1 LTEEVVKMRKFAAAL
16 AVVAGLGTAVSAQ
29 ETNISVDGSIDALS
43 GYIWRGGILGSD
55 EALVFQ
61 PSLTFG
67 FGESGVA
74 LNIWGSAFAMDRST
88 PKSTDQVDE
97 LDFTLSY
104 DTTLGEDGK
113 VGLSIGFIEYTFPS
127 LNAGKKHSEEVYG
140 GLSFDH
146 QLAPSITVY
155 YDFGLIDDYYV
166 TAGIGPEFPLSD
178 SDTAPVLGLGASVG
192 ISGDKY
198 GGSAGFNDVTLTASL
213 GFARENISFAPY
225 VGYSYADDGINA
237 DNSSF
242 WCGISIG
249 FSK

>member
-1 LTEEVVKMRKFAAAL
+1 MRKFAAAL
-16 AVVAGLGTAVSAQ
+16 AIVAGLGLSTAAPAQ

-43 GYIWRGGILGSD
+43 GYVWRGFILGSD
-55 EALVFQ
+55 EALVLQ

-74 LNIWGSAFAMDRST
+74 LNVWGSAFAMDRST
-88 PKSTDQVDE
+88 KKTDQVDE

-104 DTTLGEDGK
+104 DTTVGEDGK
-113 VGLSIGFIEYTFPS
+113 IGLSIGFIEYTFPS
-127 LNAGKKHSEEVYG
+127 LDAGTKHSEEIYG

-155 YDFGLIDDYYV
+155 YDFGVIDDYYV
-166 TAGIGPEFPLSD
+166 TAGIGPEFPLGD
-178 SDTAPVLGLGASVG
+178 KENAPVLGLSASVG
-192 ISGDKY
+192 ISGDSAPY
-198 GGSAGFNDVTLTASL
+198 GGSAGFHDVTLSVSL
-213 GFARENISFAPY
+213 GFARDNISFAPY
-225 VGYSYADDGINA
+225 VGYSYADDGINP

-242 WCGISIG
+242 WGGISVG

>member
-1 LTEEVVKMRKFAAAL
+1 MEEAVMRKFAVAL
-16 AVVAGLGTAVSAQ
+16 AIVAGLSTAAPAQ

-43 GYIWRGGILGSD
+43 GYVWRGGILGSD
-55 EALVFQ
+55 EALVLQ

-67 FGESGVA
+67 LGESGFS
-74 LNIWGSAFAMDRST
+74 LNIWGSGFVMDRSA
-88 PKSTDQVDE
+88 PKALDAADE
-97 LDFTLSY
+97 LDFTLGY
-104 DTTLGEDGK
+104 DTSVGEDGK
-113 VGLSIGFIEYTFPS
+113 VGLSIGFIEYRFPS
-127 LNAGKKHSEEVYG
+127 ADASSNHSEEIYG

-155 YDFGLIDDYYV
+155 YDFGLMDDYYV
-166 TAGIGPEFPLSD
+166 TAGIGPEFPLGD

-198 GGSAGFNDVTLTASL
+198 GDSAGFNDVTLTASL
-213 GFARENISFAPY
+213 GFARGNVSFAPFI
-225 VGYSYADDGINA
+225 GFSYADDGVNV

-242 WCGISIG
+242 WCGISVG

>member
-1 LTEEVVKMRKFAAAL
+1 MKKLL
-16 AVVAGLGTAVSAQ
+16 AVFAVLVGMSAGDAFAQ
-29 ETNISVDGSIDALS
+29 SEVSVDVSLDALS
-43 GYIWRGGILGSD
+43 GYVWRGGILGSD
-55 EALVFQ
+55 EKLVLQ

-74 LNIWGSAFAMDRST
+74 LNVWGSGFVSDRST
-88 PKSTDQVDE
+88 LDQVDE

-104 DTTLGEDGK
+104 DTSLGEDGK
-113 VGLSIGFIEYTFPS
+113 VGLSIGIIEYTFPS
-127 LNAGKKHSEEVYG
+127 LNAGTKHSEEVYG

-166 TAGIGPEFPLSD
+166 TAGVGPEFPLGD
-178 SDTAPVLGLGASVG
+178 GDNAPVLGLGASVG
-192 ISGDKY
+192 VSGDAY
-198 GGSAGFNDVTLTASL
+198 GGSSGFNDVTFTASIGWASGNWSFGPFA
-213 GFARENISFAPY
+213 GF
-225 VGYSYADDGINA
+225 SYADDGVNV

-242 WCGISIG
+242 WGGVSIG

>member
-1 LTEEVVKMRKFAAAL
+1 MKKLL
-16 AVVAGLGTAVSAQ
+16 AVCAVLLGLSAGNAFAQSEVSIDA
-29 ETNISVDGSIDALS
+29 SLDALS
-43 GYIWRGGILGSD
+43 GYVWRGGILGSD
-55 EALVFQ
+55 EKIVLQ

-74 LNIWGSAFAMDRST
+74 LNVWGSAFAADRST
-88 PKSTDQVDE
+88 LDQVDE

-104 DTTLGEDGK
+104 DTSLGEDGK
-113 VGLSIGFIEYTFPS
+113 IGLSLGFIEYTFPS

-146 QLAPSITVY
+146 QLAPSITLY

-166 TAGIGPEFPLSD
+166 TAGVGPEFPMGD
-178 SDTAPVLGLGASVG
+178 GDNAPVFGLGASVG
-192 ISGDKY
+192 ISGDAY
-198 GGSAGFNDVTLTASL
+198 GGSAGFNDVTLTASVSWAS
-213 GFARENISFAPY
+213 GNWSFGPFA
-225 VGYSYADDGINA
+225 GYSYADDGVNV

-242 WCGISIG
+242 WGGVSVG